1 VNYILFGEPMNLIAP
16 KTYQILKFVLNYSL
30 LSQRM
35 IYRRTNISL
44 GQINKVFQW
53 LEDTNFIEKVR
64 KIILIDVPKN
74 LGIVRYRLT
83 NPTGLVRAI
92 SFFRKMKN
100 NKILELNLDLKKEDV
115 IKYLTKKKVIFCL
128 ETALE
133 KYDSYFRGDA
143 VCCYIEPTSKIDNI
157 KKDLS
162 AIKFGLT
169 KIQFYSWDFQDY
181 DINDPTNS
189 LNYYTSELQTII
201 DLFCD
206 NKAHYTKELLKRKW
220 GIVL

>member
-1 VNYILFGEPMNLIAP
+1 VPDGELMNPIAS
-16 KTYQILKFVLNYSL
+16 KTYQILKFVLDYSMF
-30 LSQRM
+30 SQRM
-35 IYRRTNISL
+35 ICRKTNISL

-53 LEDTNFIEKVR
+53 LEDNNFIEKVR
-64 KIILIDVPKN
+64 KIILTNVPKN
-74 LGIVRYRLT
+74 LGVVRYRLT
-83 NPTGLVRAI
+83 NPTGLVRAT

-115 IKYLTKKKVIFCL
+115 IKYLTSKKVIFCL

-133 KYDSYFRGDA
+133 KYDSYFRGDT
-143 VCCYIEPTSKIDNI
+143 VCCYIEPTSKINNI

-162 AIKFGLT
+162 TIKFGLT
-169 KIQFYSWDFQDY
+169 KVQFYSWDFQDY

-189 LNYYTSELQTII
+189 QNYYTTELQTII